1 MKKPLALLMA
11 LTFVISSFSVP
22 AYAAVKAGAKCAT
35 KGEIKT
41 SQGKKFTCV
50 KSGKTLVWNK
60 GIVVKTSGG
69 VVTPPTPTP
78 SATPTP
84 TPTPTQETVVIDA
97 NWYAWSFRF
106 NKDGTLERKQGGSN
120 TWSAAPTR
128 KGQNISTIR
137 SKAFEE
143 IKKYQSSSSPSANIV
158 NLNFSPNVSETVVQ
172 AFKKYFAQ
180 SINFFSSKLPSG
192 SSLEVLIATEKDDV
206 YRKTTLLQILGN
218 SNEAESFFQ
227 KDVEMFRQFDI
238 PEPLNSSGGGT
249 VSGTSNPKKYL
260 YTGAVCSC
268 FSGENL
274 LMYNVAHEVTH
285 FYQFAATPSVRKQNF
300 TGSFPNL
307 IEGTIYI
314 PATLIEGSAN
324 TLGSALTVEH
334 VGWYSD
340 QMDWHL
346 GRYKR
351 QGLIK
356 SIDNEAEAIRLM
368 KKATTWLPES
378 TGYGDLLYPLGQLQ
392 FEFYIATYGM
402 GAYFELFDNIQK
414 YGDFDSAMK
423 KTVNISESEFYSAAA
438 SYVMQAYNSVKAE

>member
-11 LTFVISSFSVP
+11 LSFVISSFSVP
-22 AYAAVKAGAKCAT
+22 AFAAVKAGAKCST
-35 KGEIKT
+35 KGETKT
-41 SQGKKFTCV
+41 AQGKKFTCI

-60 GIVVKTSGG
+60 GVVVKTSGG
-69 VVTPPTPTP
+69 VVTPPAPK
-78 SATPTP
+78 
-84 TPTPTQETVVIDA
+84 PTPTQETTVVDT

-120 TWSAAPTR
+120 SWTAAPTR
-128 KGQNISTIR
+128 KGQVISAIR
-137 SKAFEE
+137 NKAFEE
-143 IKKYQSSSSPSANIV
+143 MKKYQSSASTGANTV

-172 AFKKYFAQ
+172 AFKKYFSQ
-180 SINFFSSKLPSG
+180 SINFFNSRLPSG
-192 SSLEVLIATEKDDV
+192 SSLDVLIATEKDDL

-218 SNEAESFFQ
+218 SNEAEGVFQ
-227 KDVEMFRQFDI
+227 KDVQMFRQFDI

-307 IEGTIYI
+307 VEGTIYI

-351 QGLIK
+351 QGLLK
-356 SIDNEAEAIRLM
+356 SIDSEADAIKLM
-368 KKATTWLPES
+368 KKTTTWLPET

-402 GAYFELFDNIQK
+402 AAYFELFENIQK
-414 YGDFDSAMK
+414 NGDFDSAMK
-423 KTVNISESEFYSAAA
+423 KTVNISESEFYSASAN
-438 SYVMQAYNSVKAE
+438 YVMQAYNSVKAE